1 MTDPALSMDPDVMDA
16 QAAEVRAPVTPYV
29 SRQIGCSDLAPLLV
43 AWAVARVGSMWTPYP
58 PRIRAWLDMAA
69 RRALR
74 WSEKPVP
81 AELRGMPAVWCAER
95 ARLVRTPIG
104 PLPEIVATK
113 AGLRERPERADYMQ
127 AGLDLEAALWDR
139 WWSSEGGPDG
149 CARAH
154 YALAGVPAS
163 LRGRWSAPKC
173 THETAPLVTYP
184 DGWGVTGYGEQAVIN
199 LKTTHAIKTEIDPPA
214 WIQVQGE
221 MEVMG
226 ADLAVLPHGQR
237 WLADYLREP
246 PEERPVEVFTVE
258 RSPAVGRE
266 LAAFA
271 TRAMEWINEVAEKAK
286 KEGGA

>member
-1 MTDPALSMDPDVMDA
+1 MSDALSMDPAVMDA
-16 QAAEVRAPVTPYV
+16 QAAEVRVPEAPYV

-43 AWAVARVGSMWTPYP
+43 AWTTARAFHNWTVYP
-58 PRIRAWLDMAA
+58 PRIRDWLAMAVQRA
-69 RRALR
+69 RR

-95 ARLVRTPIG
+95 ARLVRTPVG
-104 PLPEIVATK
+104 HLPEIVAVK
-113 AGLRERPERADYMQ
+113 AGVRAKAERKDYMQ
-127 AGLDLEAALWDR
+127 AGHDLEAALWDR

-149 CARAH
+149 CARAS
-154 YALAGVPAS
+154 YALAGVPGA
-163 LRGRWSAPKC
+163 LRSRWSAPKC

-184 DGWGVTGYGEQAVIN
+184 DGWGETGYGERCVIN
-199 LKTTHAIKTEIDPPA
+199 LKTTRDVKTEVDPPA

-221 MEVMG
+221 MEVMN
-226 ADLAVLPHGQR
+226 ADLAILPHGQR
-237 WLADYLREP
+237 WLADYPREP
-246 PEERPVEVFTVE
+246 PTERPVEVFTVE

-286 KEGGA
+286 KEGV

>member
-1 MTDPALSMDPDVMDA
+1 MTTSDALSMDPDVMDA

-43 AWAVARVGSMWTPYP
+43 AWAVARGWSPGWTAYP
-58 PRIRAWLDMAA
+58 PRIRAWLNTATSRA
-69 RRALR
+69 RR

-104 PLPEIVATK
+104 PLPEIVAVK
-113 AGLRERPERADYMQ
+113 AGVRERPERADYMQ

-139 WWSSEGGPDG
+139 WMADSRQ
-149 CARAH
+149 RAH

-163 LRGRWSAPKC
+163 LRYRWSAPKC

-184 DGWGVTGYGEQAVIN
+184 DGWGVTEYGESFVVN
-199 LKTTHAIKTEIDPPA
+199 CKTTHTVKTEVDPPA

-226 ADLAVLPHGQR
+226 ADLAILPHGQR

-246 PEERPVEVFTVE
+246 PTERPVEVFTVE

-271 TRAMEWINEVAEKAK
+271 PRAMEWISETAEKAK
-286 KEGGA
+286 KEGV